1 MINNGCYDGI
11 YKLGGIPQQFI
22 QNCVVGGRTMSCNN
36 EMLDINNGKK
46 VGDFDGVS
54 LYPSAMNRMRGFLT
68 GKPIPFNKPVKYEN
82 RYETLGDFD
91 GWFVEVRINNIRK
104 HRAFPLLSY
113 VNEKGIRIFSND
125 MKGRIVYLDG
135 IQLEDAIEFHEL
147 KSTDFEILRGY
158 IFKSGVN
165 DKINKTIK
173 YLFNTRLEK
182 KNEPIYDAN
191 GNKIGKGN
199 PCETLL
205 AASYFNTRT
214 D

>member
-1 MINNGCYDGI
+1 MIKNGCYDDVYQLSGV
-11 YKLGGIPQQFI
+11 PQQFI
-22 QNCVVGGRTMSCNN
+22 QKCVVGGRTMLANN
-36 EMLDINNGKK
+36 KATIKGGNKK

-125 MKGRIVYLDG
+125 MKGRIVYLDA

-147 KSTDFEILRGY
+147 KSTDFEIIRGY
-158 IFKSGVN
+158 IFRSGVN
-165 DKINKTIK
+165 YKINKTIK
-173 YLFNTRLEK
+173 Y
-182 KNEPIYDAN
+182 Y
-191 GNKIGKGN
+191 
-199 PCETLL
+199 
-205 AASYFNTRT
+205 
-214 D
+214 